1 MARGGRAAIIRGD
14 AHLYQPAEI
23 RDDATCEN
31 HRRVCVAPLSDVRT
45 TMNHP
50 ATTVIGLGRMGSAL
64 ASALAAAGVPLTLWN
79 RSNGRAFA
87 FADRARVARSAA
99 EACAEAELILLS
111 LSDYS
116 AGMEVMD
123 DVANEVELA
132 DKTLVQLTAGT
143 PADARTMDA
152 WAGMHGMH
160 YLDAAILSYP
170 NAVGSAQAVV
180 FYAGEEAR
188 FERYRTTLGVLGGL
202 SQYVGEAIGAAATLG
217 CAALDYYYG
226 ATLAMLHGAALCESE
241 QLPLAQYFQTVKA
254 TAALL
259 SATADQ
265 ARNMIDRELYT
276 GVDGALDTHIAT
288 LRHIQ
293 RLTHDNDVD
302 TRLPDTLMAAYKKAA
317 AAGHSDD
324 EIAAVFEVLRKTHD

>member
-1 MARGGRAAIIRGD
+1 
-14 AHLYQPAEI
+14 
-23 RDDATCEN
+23 
-31 HRRVCVAPLSDVRT
+31 
-45 TMNHP
+45 MNHP
-50 ATTVIGLGRMGSAL
+50 ATTVIGLGRMGSAVV
-64 ASALAAAGVPLTLWN
+64 STLAAAGVPLTVWN
-79 RSNGRAFA
+79 RTSARAFA

-99 EACAEAELILLS
+99 EACAEAELVVLS

-123 DVANEVELA
+123 DVANAVELA
-132 DKTLVQLTAGT
+132 DKTLVQLTRGT

-160 YLDAAILSYP
+160 YLDAAIVAYP
-170 NAVGSAQAVV
+170 NAVGSAQAVL

-188 FERYRTTLGVLGGL
+188 FERYRPTLGVLGGV
-202 SQYVGEAIGAAATLG
+202 SQFVGEAIGAAATLD
-217 CAALDYYYG
+217 CAVLDYYYG

-254 TAALL
+254 VAPLL
-259 SATADQ
+259 SVTADK
-265 ARNMIDRELYT
+265 ARNMIDREIYT
-276 GVDGALDTHIAT
+276 GVDCSLDTHIAA

-293 RLTHDNDVD
+293 RLSHDNDVD

-317 AAGHSDD
+317 AAGYSDE
-324 EIAAVFEVLRKTHD
+324 EIAAVFEVLRKTPD